1 MGGAYRQGCWTYA
14 QISSGYGQS
23 IHRAYAA
30 VQWIK
35 QALKAI

>member
-1 MGGAYRQGCWTYA
+1 MGGACIAKDAGHMPKSA
-14 QISSGYGQS
+14 QVM
-23 IHRAYAA
+23 HRAYAA